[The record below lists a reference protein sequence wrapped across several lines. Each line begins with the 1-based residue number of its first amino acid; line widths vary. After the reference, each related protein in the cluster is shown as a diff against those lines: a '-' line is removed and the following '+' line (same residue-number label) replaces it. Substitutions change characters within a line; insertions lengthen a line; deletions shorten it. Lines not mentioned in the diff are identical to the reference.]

1 MNKQWQ
7 KDLIVYQIYPRS
19 FRDGNGDGKG
29 DIEGVI
35 EKVDYLQSLGVN
47 AVWFSPLYCS
57 PNVDYGYDISD
68 YKRIN
73 PEYGTLEQFDEM
85 VKLLHARKIRVIM
98 DLVINHTSNEHM
110 WFKESQK
117 SVDNPYR
124 DYYYW
129 RKGKGNKPPN
139 NWTGFFSEKAW
150 EYDKNT
156 DMWYMH
162 LFAKNQPDLNYGN
175 PKVIEEIKSVLKF
188 WLDRSVDGFRCD
200 VITLLSK
207 TVGLPNGK
215 NSIALVGKEHYVD
228 GNSIHELLLQLKQVM
243 DEYDCFTVGEGVL
256 IDTTKALTYIENNE
270 KQQLNAV
277 FTFEHMNADNHF
289 GIKYLMSKMRYRKL
303 KRTLG
308 RWQTELYGKAINTI
322 YFENH
327 DQPRAVG
334 RFCSDSTYA
343 DKGAKMIAVME
354 MGLTGIPFI
363 YEGQEIAMTSIK
375 MQDLSQYKDVECLNM
390 YKMMRKLRFS
400 QKYVMRAIA
409 YASRDNARTPMQWND
424 SENAGFGGKPWIS
437 INPNYK
443 EINVENQEKD
453 ANSVLNFYRKL
464 IAIRKSNGA
473 MKYGEYKEYFPL
485 SSKVYVYTKTY
496 EKEKVLIVINFTS
509 KSVSFKLP
517 KEIRYQSRKVLINN
531 YVGKENY
538 ENSYKLRPYEATIYS
553 IVNND

>member
-207 TVGLPNGK
+207 TEGLPNGK

-531 YVGKENY
+531 YVGRENY
-538 ENSYKLRPYEATIYS
+538 ESSYKLRPYEATIYS

>member
-531 YVGKENY
+531 YVGRENY
-538 ENSYKLRPYEATIYS
+538 ESSYKLRPYEATIYS